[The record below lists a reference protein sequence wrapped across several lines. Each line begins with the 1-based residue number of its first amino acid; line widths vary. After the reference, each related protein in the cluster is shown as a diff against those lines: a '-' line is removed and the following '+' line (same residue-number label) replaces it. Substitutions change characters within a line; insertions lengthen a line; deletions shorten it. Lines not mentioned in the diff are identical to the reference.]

1 MREWVNEWMN
11 EGVNAWVS
19 EWVIYTVIMN
29 CSGWGSKTWHTAK
42 YSGRCKNCG
51 GPYGKA
57 SSACPIFLLT
67 AKKTLLG
74 IPRFFDALLHL
85 LDCYPVYKASFVAV
99 PCSKKWPLC
108 DQPLLV
114 FVQDGI
120 ALHLQNT
127 TLHFKALP
135 NSTKYGILLQRA
147 TPVVSSKVLCPV
159 RNAAFNC
166 YKAPL
171 WFALRFKKLFA
182 DYKVCII
189 VHFFQREFSVHF
201 LGLLCA

>member
-1 MREWVNEWMN
+1 MVEAVRRDILQSILAAV
-11 EGVNAWVS
+11 
-19 EWVIYTVIMN
+19 
-29 CSGWGSKTWHTAK
+29 
-42 YSGRCKNCG
+42 KNV
-51 GPYGKA
+51 A
-57 SSACPIFLLT
+57 VHMARQAQHVRFFFSH
-67 AKKTLLG
+67 LLG

-135 NSTKYGILLQRA
+135 NSTKHGILLQRA
-147 TPVVSSKVLCPV
+147 TPVVSSKVLRPV
-159 RNAAFNC
+159 RNAAFC

-171 WFALRFKKLFA
+171 WSALRFKKVFA

-189 VHFFQREFSVHF
+189 VHFFQREFSVQ
-201 LGLLCA
+201 